1 LIFGRSSRECGGI
14 FDLADK
20 EREIES
26 LEKKI
31 EEASFWDEPREARE
45 VIGQLNRLKAEVTPW
60 QELEKKESELSELLQ
75 LAREE
80 KEESLISEITEGYK
94 ELNERL
100 EALEFAS
107 LMDGENDYCNAF
119 LSIHA
124 GAGGTESCDWVEML
138 LRMYLRWAEKKGY
151 KADIIDLLHGEEAGI
166 KSVTVLIKGDHAH
179 GYLKAENGV
188 HRLVRISPFDAAKRR
203 HTSFS
208 SVDVV
213 PEVKDEEIQI
223 VQSDLKIDTYRAS
236 GAGGQHVNVTDS
248 AVRITHIP
256 TKITA
261 QCQNERSQHQNKETA
276 LKVLKARLYEHYR
289 KEKEEEILKEKGKK
303 EEIAWGSQIRSYVFH
318 PYSMVKDHRT
328 NLEIGNISAVM
339 DGDIDRLIEAWIR
352 RKK

>member
-1 LIFGRSSRECGGI
+1 M
-14 FDLADK
+14 
-20 EREIES
+20 
-26 LEKKI
+26 
-31 EEASFWDEPREARE
+31 EEVSFWDKPREARE
-45 VIGQLNRLKAEVTPW
+45 IIRQLNRLKAEVTPW
-60 QELEKKESELSELLQ
+60 QELEKKESELSELFQ
-75 LAREE
+75 LAMEE
-80 KEESLISEITEGYK
+80 KEESLISEVAEGYK

-100 EALEFAS
+100 KALEFTF

-124 GAGGTESCDWVEML
+124 GAGGTESCDWAEML
-138 LRMYLRWAEKKGY
+138 LRMYLRWAERKGY
-151 KADIIDLLHGEEAGI
+151 KVDIIDLLHGEEAGI
-166 KSVTVLIKGDHAH
+166 KSITALIKGDHAH

-213 PEVKDEEIQI
+213 PEVKDEEIEI
-223 VQSDLKIDTYRAS
+223 LPSDLKIDTYRAS

-256 TKITA
+256 TKIVA

-276 LKVLKARLYEHYR
+276 LKVLKARLHEHYR
-289 KEKEEEILKEKGKK
+289 KKKEEEILKEKGKK
-303 EEIAWGSQIRSYVFH
+303 GEIAWGSQIRSYVFH

-328 NLEIGNISAVM
+328 NLEIGNVSAVM

-352 RKK
+352 REK